1 MLNINTL
8 LFQTSMHDRYRIP
21 GVVGIIDCTHI
32 LINSPGSDNAENYRN
47 RKGYFSLNVYKVI
60 KLMFCSFIYYVK
72 VTSKEIIIKSM

>member
-32 LINSPGSDNAENYRN
+32 PINSPGVTTPISTGTEKATSR
-47 RKGYFSLNVYKVI
+47 SMYKVI
-60 KLMFCSFIYYVK
+60 KLMLCSFIYYVK